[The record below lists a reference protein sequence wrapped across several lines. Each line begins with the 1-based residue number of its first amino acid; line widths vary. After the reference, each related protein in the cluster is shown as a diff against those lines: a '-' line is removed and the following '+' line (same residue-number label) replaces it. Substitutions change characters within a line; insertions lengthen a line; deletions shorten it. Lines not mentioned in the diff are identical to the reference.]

1 MKSIYIEDSYAKSF
15 DTIVSAADGGSVILE
30 ATAFYPQSGGQ
41 PSDLGS
47 IFRDGEEF
55 KVLRVELPGP
65 AHILDK
71 PGLAPGNKVSGRIDW
86 ERRYRFMRSHT
97 ACHILSAVIFKETSA
112 KITGN
117 QIDLARSR
125 VDFSLEK
132 FDKSEMA
139 AYVDKASRIIT
150 ENHAVKTS
158 LMPKAEAMTI
168 PHLVRLAMEVPDREE
183 IRIVEIEGVDRQAC
197 GGAHVRTTGEVK
209 GIKLV
214 KAENK
219 GKSNRRVYFELVDGN
234 VALSNFPTL
243 SNSYPA
249 ATNAI
254 SSDQKPIL

>member
-1 MKSIYIEDSYAKSF
+1 MKPIHIEDSYAKSF
-15 DTIVSAADGGSVILE
+15 DTTVNAADGGSVILE

-71 PGLAPGNKVSGRIDW
+71 PGLAQGDKVSGKIDW

-97 ACHILSAVIFKETSA
+97 VCHILSAVIFKETGA

-132 FDKSEMA
+132 FDKSEMS
-139 AYVDKASRIIT
+139 AYVDKANRIII
-150 ENHAVKTS
+150 ESHAVETS
-158 LMPKAEAMTI
+158 FLPKSEAMTI
-168 PHLVRLAMEVPDREE
+168 PDLVRLAMEVPDREA
-183 IRIVEIEGVDRQAC
+183 IRIVDIEGVDRQAC
-197 GGAHVRTTGEVK
+197 GGTHVRSTGEIK
-209 GIKLV
+209 GLKLV

-219 GKSNRRVYFELVDGN
+219 GKSNRRVYFELVD
-234 VALSNFPTL
+234 
-243 SNSYPA
+243 
-249 ATNAI
+249 
-254 SSDQKPIL
+254 

>member
-15 DTIVSAADGGSVILE
+15 DTTVSAADHARVILE

-55 KVLRVELPGP
+55 KVLRVEPSGP
-65 AHILDK
+65 VHILDK
-71 PGLAPGNKVSGRIDW
+71 PGLVQGNKVSGTIDW

-97 ACHILSAVIFKETSA
+97 ACHILSAVIFKETGA

-125 VDFSLEK
+125 IDFSLEK

-139 AYVDKASRIIT
+139 AYVDKANRIII
-150 ENHAVKTS
+150 ENHAVETS
-158 LMPKAEAMTI
+158 FMPKAEAMTI
-168 PHLVRLAMEVPDREE
+168 PDLVRLAMEVPDREE
-183 IRIVEIEGVDRQAC
+183 IRIVDIEDVDRQAC
-197 GGAHVRTTGEVK
+197 GGTHVRRTGEVK
-209 GIKLV
+209 GIKLI

-219 GKSNRRVYFELVDGN
+219 GKSNRRVYFELVD
-234 VALSNFPTL
+234 
-243 SNSYPA
+243 
-249 ATNAI
+249 
-254 SSDQKPIL
+254 